1 MAWYR
6 SELQTLQKAKTA
18 AVNAVGVS
26 ALFAVYFI
34 GFSPQSKQHW
44 ISLLIGVA
52 FAVIACGIRRMSR
65 AAAIAGLVL
74 CVRWILLRVP
84 YLLFAI
90 YRYSDGMAMF
100 WLVVDLVFL
109 SFYIIA
115 LRATFAYHHLRS
127 SQALVSPK
135 TADPQAS

>member
-6 SELQTLQKAKTA
+6 SELETPQKARTA

-34 GFSPQSKQHW
+34 GFSPQSRRHW

-52 FAVIACGIRRMSR
+52 FAVIAWGIRRMSR

-74 CVRWILLRVP
+74 CVRWVLLRMPALV
-84 YLLFAI
+84 YSV
-90 YRYSDGMAMF
+90 YRYSNGIAMF
-100 WLVVDLVFL
+100 WLIVDLVFL
-109 SFYIIA
+109 SFYIVA

-127 SQALVSPK
+127 SQRQLASEA
-135 TADPQAS
+135 ADAQTS

>member
-6 SELQTLQKAKTA
+6 SELETPQKAKTA

-26 ALFAVYFI
+26 AFFAVYFI
-34 GFSPQSKQHW
+34 GFSPQSRPYW

-52 FAVIACGIRRMSR
+52 FAAIAWGIRRMSR

-74 CVRWILLRVP
+74 CLRWILLRMP
-84 YLLFAI
+84 SLLYAV
-90 YRYSDGMAMF
+90 YRYSNGSAMV
-100 WLVVDLVFL
+100 WIVVDLVLL

-115 LRATFAYHHLRS
+115 LRATFAYHYLRS
-127 SQALVSPK
+127 SQRQLAPEAS
-135 TADPQAS
+135 DPQAS

>member
-6 SELQTLQKAKTA
+6 SELETPQKAKTA

-26 ALFAVYFI
+26 AFFAVYFI
-34 GFSPQSKQHW
+34 GFSPQSRRYW

-52 FAVIACGIRRMSR
+52 FAVIAWGIRKTSR

-74 CVRWILLRVP
+74 CLRWVLLRMP
-84 YLLFAI
+84 YLVYAI
-90 YRYSDGMAMF
+90 FRYSNGMAMF
-100 WLVVDLVFL
+100 WLVVDLVLL

-115 LRATFAYHHLRS
+115 LRATFAYHHLKS
-127 SQALVSPK
+127 SQRHLAHEA
-135 TADPQAS
+135 TNPQAS